1 MGVRERELYE
11 HCRSVA
17 AKRTAAAESAA
28 EQQATAAQQA
38 SITEATVEAL
48 VDITEKNVVT
58 ALNSICSTED
68 EDACPIEDLLA
79 YMSLPDVPA
88 VHEAMAIVLDRMES
102 ANMVMYRE
110 GIIHLI

>member
-1 MGVRERELYE
+1 MHG
-11 HCRSVA
+11 
-17 AKRTAAAESAA
+17 
-28 EQQATAAQQA
+28 
-38 SITEATVEAL
+38 
-48 VDITEKNVVT
+48 
-58 ALNSICSTED
+58 
-68 EDACPIEDLLA
+68 ACPIEDLCLHIR

>member
-1 MGVRERELYE
+1 MLSCV
-11 HCRSVA
+11 VD
-17 AKRTAAAESAA
+17 
-28 EQQATAAQQA
+28 QN
-38 SITEATVEAL
+38 TVEA
-48 VDITEKNVVT
+48 VT
-58 ALNSICSTED
+58 ALNSIFSTED
-68 EDACPIEDLLA
+68 DDACPIEDLLA

>member
-1 MGVRERELYE
+1 MHAL
-11 HCRSVA
+11 S
-17 AKRTAAAESAA
+17 RT
-28 EQQATAAQQA
+28 
-38 SITEATVEAL
+38 I
-48 VDITEKNVVT
+48 
-58 ALNSICSTED
+58 
-68 EDACPIEDLLA
+68 LLA